1 MAILVSRIFVG
12 RIFVVFSSVAKIVSR
27 KTRRSQSYLTALLEA
42 LHEVLL
48 EALHEAL
55 LKALLEA
62 PYLIYFSTS
71 NYL

>member
-1 MAILVSRIFVG
+1 L
-12 RIFVVFSSVAKIVSR
+12 KLC
-27 KTRRSQSYLTALLEA
+27 TRAF
-42 LHEVLL
+42 L

-55 LKALLEA
+55 LEALLEA